1 MRRPHAIPA
10 LLLISLAS
18 ATMHAQWQILNANT
32 TADLRGI
39 DSVGG
44 GVAWA
49 SGTNGTVLR
58 TEDGGYLWQVCAIPN
73 DAEHLDFRAIQ
84 AFNANTAIVLS
95 SGKGDQ
101 SRIYKTTDGCHTW
114 ALLLTNS
121 DPDGFW
127 DALVLNRNNRD
138 GELLGDPVH
147 GNFVFLETPDRA
159 ANWAPT
165 KSAGRD
171 ALPDEGA
178 FAASNS
184 SLFFNEEFA
193 TAFVTGG
200 PAGARIFIND
210 QGGGKPFKSHAL
222 PMASGAASTGA
233 YSIQARDAHA
243 WIVVGGD
250 YTKAGEAAGTAAWT
264 RDGGRTWFASK
275 PPPHG
280 YRSSVAFDKKSGF
293 WITVGPNGTDI
304 SSDDGHTWYP
314 LRPNLK
320 HHEAPDADQN
330 WNAISLPF
338 VVGPKGRIGR
348 LNENSLPH

>member
-1 MRRPHAIPA
+1 MSRPHALLA
-10 LLLISLAS
+10 LLLPACTL
-18 ATMHAQWQILNANT
+18 HGQWQVQPSNT

-39 DSVGG
+39 SSAGN

-58 TEDGGYLWQVCAIPN
+58 TEDGGYVWQACSVPPS
-73 DAEHLDFRAIQ
+73 AEHLDFRAIQ
-84 AFNANTAIVLS
+84 AFNANTAVVLS

-114 ALLLTNS
+114 ALLYTNP

-127 DALVLNRNNRD
+127 DALILNHTNRD

-147 GNFVFLETPDRA
+147 GNFVFLETPNRGDT
-159 ANWAPT
+159 WAPA
-165 KSAGRD
+165 KSTGLD

-178 FAASNS
+178 FAASNT

-200 PAGARIFIND
+200 PAGARVFIND
-210 QGGGKPFKSHAL
+210 KGEGKPFTSHAL
-222 PMASGAASTGA
+222 PLASGSASTGA
-233 YSIQARDAHA
+233 YSIEARDAHS
-243 WIVVGGD
+243 WVVVGGD
-250 YTKAGEAAGTAAWT
+250 YTKPGEPSGTAAWT
-264 RDGGRTWFASK
+264 RDGGRTWFAAK
-275 PPPHG
+275 PTPHG
-280 YRSSVAFDKKSGF
+280 YRSSVAYDKKSGL

-304 SSDDGHTWYP
+304 SPDDGHTWYP
-314 LRPNLK
+314 LHPNPK
-320 HHEAPDADQN
+320 HHEAADADQN